1 MGKPGRGHARSSRT
15 ESIGARRQT
24 RGTETSQ
31 YPEEWKSTETPPV
44 AASERGIAQT
54 DGKQF
59 LSGLWDSDVGSD
71 RIAERSGKAGQRG

>member
-1 MGKPGRGHARSSRT
+1 MGKPGWGHAQSSST
-15 ESIGARRQT
+15 ESIGAGKQT

-31 YPEEWKSTETPPV
+31 YPKEEKSTETPPV

-59 LSGLWDSDVGSD
+59 LSGLWDSDMGSNWV
-71 RIAERSGKAGQRG
+71 AERSGKAGHRG

>member
-1 MGKPGRGHARSSRT
+1 MGKPGWGHAQSSST
-15 ESIGARRQT
+15 EYIGARKQT

-31 YPEEWKSTETPPV
+31 YPEEEKSNETPSV

-59 LSGLWDSDVGSD
+59 LSGLWDSNMGSN